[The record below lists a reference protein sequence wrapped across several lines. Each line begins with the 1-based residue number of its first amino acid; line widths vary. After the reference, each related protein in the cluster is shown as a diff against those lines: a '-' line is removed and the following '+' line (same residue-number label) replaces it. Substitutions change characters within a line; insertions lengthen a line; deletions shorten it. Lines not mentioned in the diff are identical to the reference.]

1 MNEELCEILYDVT
14 GDALE
19 KLAFMFS
26 QRDNAVSSHEAD
38 GVVVLVTFEGPAT
51 GQVVAVAE
59 KTTLQEL
66 TGNMMGIDNGD
77 ISWEDQKDALKETV
91 NILCGNLLPRI
102 FGSDAI
108 FSIQAPTVITTSELN
123 ALCAMHQPSA
133 IVRLNLDE
141 GYWTV
146 YYFQN
151 S

>member
-26 QRDNAVSSHEAD
+26 QRDNAVSSHEDD
-38 GVVVLVTFEGPAT
+38 GEVVLVTFEGPAT

-91 NILCGNLLPRI
+91 NIICGNLLPRI

-123 ALCAMHQPSA
+123 ALCAMHPPSA

-141 GYWTV
+141 GYWIV